1 MRIFVDTNVVL
12 DVIEK
17 RKPFYD
23 DSNAFFKLCAE
34 LKSALA
40 PHSITNIF
48 FTTRKIFSQP
58 ERKKILLGILNI
70 LDVVPIGKHQIV
82 QALKNDDIG
91 DFEDALQLEC
101 AREFNADYIVTRD
114 PEHFKK
120 SEIETISPAEFIA
133 KHGGK

>member
-1 MRIFVDTNVVL
+1 HTITNVFYIL
-12 DVIEK
+12 
-17 RKPFYD
+17 RKD
-23 DSNAFFKLCAE
+23 
-34 LKSALA
+34 
-40 PHSITNIF
+40 
-48 FTTRKIFSQP
+48 FSKQ
-58 ERKKILLGILNI
+58 ERKLQLLKILSYI
-70 LDVVPIGKHQIV
+70 DVVPIGKHQIV